1 MFSLTVI
8 VIKKVY
14 KVNIKPSTRLI
25 ISLIKLHVIDLDLA
39 ADIATTLLA
48 LVRHKTEGEVS
59 TLGMRTIVYIV

>member
-8 VIKKVY
+8 VTKRVC
-14 KVNIKPSTRLI
+14 KVNIKPSARLI

-48 LVRHKTEGEVS
+48 LVMHKTGDEFS
-59 TLGMRTIVYIV
+59 TLGMRTIVHVV